1 MDQTGFKVRNGVV
14 VFDYANA
21 QHVITAIGEL
31 STRLRSKDVS
41 LSVAIG
47 VC

>member
-21 QHVITAIGEL
+21 QPVITAIGEL
-31 STRLRSKDVS
+31 SARASVRRR